1 MMKHPVW
8 KMGLAAVLFLAVPL
22 AAAASGQASKLKVEV
37 IVTTANVRSAPDL
50 AASIV
55 TRLPKGTVLEAE
67 KAEGPWF
74 KVTLPPD
81 KEGIVKTGYMHQ
93 SVVKAVEGPAAAPA
107 APTTKPAAAKPAA
120 PPPAPRPESKRRFEL
135 SVLGGAG
142 FTAVDIA
149 KDLDIDESYLEDWD
163 KFHWR
168 VAAQA
173 IYRLTPKL
181 GVGAEVAFQSMYYY
195 YYVYPYTEGQN
206 AYRENTVTAMTAGG
220 LVDYRF
226 GKHFFAQVAAGV
238 AMYEDST
245 LFGVAGALGGEIPV
259 NDFLAVPIMAR
270 FDFFPGG
277 PSPAA
282 LIVGLKVKI

>member
-8 KMGLAAVLFLAVPL
+8 KVGLAAVLFLAVPL
-22 AAAASGQASKLKVEV
+22 AAASGQASKLKVEV
-37 IVTTANVRSAPDL
+37 SVTTANVRSAPDL
-50 AASIV
+50 TASIV

-81 KEGIVKTGYMHQ
+81 KEGVVKTGYMHQ
-93 SVVKAVEGPAAAPA
+93 SVVKAVEAAAAAPA
-107 APTTKPAAAKPAA
+107 APKVKPAAAKPAA

-173 IYRLTPKL
+173 LYRLTPRI

-206 AYRENTVTAMTAGG
+206 TVTAITAGG

-238 AMYEDST
+238 AMYEEST